1 MMSFVYGLIG
11 VALFVALAPAM
22 VFAAQRAGLS
32 TPPAILLAFT
42 AIIAHV
48 ISVALGAMS
57 AAQFQYWNAASIF
70 GFGVMGY
77 VFAFGA
83 VYKSVSLEILL
94 DVAQRPGHAAPLADI
109 VGRLAP
115 DIFRRRTNILVEG
128 GQVERIGASFAVTT
142 KGRAFAGKLA
152 RIRRAFAVGDS
163 GLYDFAEPE
172 NRPQRNPDR

>member
-1 MMSFVYGLIG
+1 MISFVYGLIG

-22 VFAAQRAGLS
+22 VSSAQRAGLS
-32 TPPAILLAFT
+32 TPPAILLVLA
-42 AIIAHV
+42 AVIAHGL
-48 ISVALGAMS
+48 SVALGAMS
-57 AAQFQYWNAASIF
+57 VAQFQYWNAASIF
-70 GFGVMGY
+70 GFGVMSY

-94 DVAQRPGHAAPLADI
+94 DVAQRPEHRAPLADI
-109 VGRLAP
+109 VDRLVP
-115 DIFRRRTNILVEG
+115 DIFRRRADILVDG

-163 GLYDFAEPE
+163 GLYDFAEAEEQAAKSADP
-172 NRPQRNPDR
+172 

>member
-1 MMSFVYGLIG
+1 MISFVYGLIG

-22 VFAAQRAGLS
+22 VSTAQRARLP
-32 TPPAILLAFT
+32 TPPAILLALA
-42 AIIAHV
+42 AIIAHGL
-48 ISVALGAMS
+48 SVALGAIS
-57 AAQFQYWNAASIF
+57 VAQFQYWNAASIF

-94 DVAQRPGHAAPLADI
+94 DVAQRPGHTAPLADI
-109 VGRLAP
+109 VDRLAP
-115 DIFRRRTNILVEG
+115 DIFRRRAEILVDG
-128 GQVERIGASFAVTT
+128 GQVERTGSSFAVTT
-142 KGRAFAGKLA
+142 AGRASAGRLA

-172 NRPQRNPDR
+172 RRPQKNG

>member
-22 VFAAQRAGLS
+22 VFTAQRAGLS
-32 TPPAILLAFT
+32 TPPAVLLGFA
-42 AIIAHV
+42 AIISHGL
-48 ISVALGAMS
+48 SVALGATS
-57 AAQFQYWNAASIF
+57 VAQFQYWNAASIF

-94 DVAQRPGHAAPLADI
+94 DVAQRPGHTAPLADI
-109 VGRLAP
+109 VDRLAP
-115 DIFRRRTNILVEG
+115 DIFRGRADILVDG
-128 GQVERIGASFAVTT
+128 GQVERIGTSFAVTA
-142 KGRAFAGKLA
+142 KGRAFADKLA

-163 GLYDFAEPE
+163 GLYDFTEQAKKT
-172 NRPQRNPDR
+172 PDP